1 MRVFVTGATGFLGQA
16 LVRSLRARGH
26 DITALLRTPRRPDRL
41 PDAVRSVTGV
51 IEEPETY
58 RAALPGHDV
67 FVHAAAL
74 VKMWA
79 PDRSLFDR
87 VNVEGSEG
95 AILAARAAGIGKFV
109 YASSF
114 IALGPSNGKPL
125 AEDDLRRTSVPHN
138 DYERTK
144 IAADAMA
151 RRYLDEGYP
160 VFILYPG
167 VLYGPG
173 PLTDGNLIAKNII
186 PFLSGRMPFGAAI
199 ETWSYAYIDDVVEGF
214 LKVIE
219 GSPPQRRYILGGDNR
234 GGDDFYEA
242 LHQASG
248 RRPPRFKVPPALASA
263 TGYGEYLMAR
273 LFGRTPRLLT
283 HEVARIYRRSWAYD
297 SGRAVRDFGYTI
309 TPLEEGL
316 RRTVASLR
324 DARLI
329 P

>member
-16 LVRSLRARGH
+16 LVRSLRARRH
-26 DITALLRTPRRPDRL
+26 DVTALLRTPRRPDRL

-51 IEEPETY
+51 IEEPDTY
-58 RAALPGHDV
+58 RAALAGHEV

-74 VKMWA
+74 VKMWV
-79 PDRSLFDR
+79 PDRTLFDR
-87 VNVEGSEG
+87 VNVLGSEG
-95 AILAARAAGIGKFV
+95 AILAARDAGIGKFV

-125 AEDDLRRTSVPHN
+125 GEEDARRSEASHN

-144 IAADAMA
+144 RAADAMA
-151 RRYLDEGYP
+151 RRYVDDGFP
-160 VFILYPG
+160 VYILYPG

-186 PFLSGRMPFGAAI
+186 PFLCGRMPFGAAI
-199 ETWSYAYIDDVVEGF
+199 ETWSYAYVDDVVEGF

-219 GSPPQRRYILGGDNR
+219 GSPPARRYILGGDNR
-234 GGDDFYEA
+234 TGDEFYRA
-242 LHQASG
+242 LHRASG
-248 RRPPRFKVPPALASA
+248 RKPPRFRVPPALAEA

-273 LFGRTPRLLT
+273 LFGRAPRLLT

-297 SGRAVRDFGYTI
+297 SSRAARDLGYTI

-324 DARLI
+324 DAGLV

>member
-16 LVRSLRARGH
+16 IVRSLRGRGH
-26 DITALLRTPRRPDRL
+26 DVTALLRTPRRPDRL

-58 RAALPGHDV
+58 RAALAGHDV
-67 FVHAAAL
+67 FVHTAAL
-74 VKMWA
+74 VKMWV
-79 PDRSLFDR
+79 PDRTLFDR

-95 AILAARAAGIGKFV
+95 AILAARDAGIAKFV

-114 IALGPSNGKPL
+114 IALGPSNGTPL
-125 AEDDLRRTSVPHN
+125 AEDDARRTDTTHN

-144 IAADAMA
+144 RAADAMA

-160 VFILYPG
+160 VTILYPG

-173 PLTDGNLIAKNII
+173 PLTDGNLIAKAII
-186 PFLSGRMPFGAAI
+186 PFLTGRMPLGAAI
-199 ETWSYAYIDDVVEGF
+199 KTWSYAYLDDVVEGF

-219 GSPPQRRYILGGDNR
+219 GTPPHRRYILGGDNR
-234 GGDDFYEA
+234 SGDEFYEA

-248 RRPPRFKVPPALASA
+248 RRPPRFKVPPAFAEA

-297 SGRAVRDFGYTI
+297 SSRAKQELGYAI

-316 RRTVASLR
+316 TRTVASLR
-324 DARLI
+324 QAGLV